1 MAEHVQMP
9 HTGNRVVRWA
19 SVVVFLATVA
29 VIAAAVWP
37 VVHDRLPFRAA
48 APVRP
53 PAPSLRLTALRAKVA
68 PTRTVAGAS
77 SLTMYAGSLWVTARA
92 GRHPATLLRFSAHTL
107 KPQSGTIP
115 LTHAGTGP
123 VHLAAGHGA
132 IYVRTGAG
140 IERAKGHALV
150 GVQATSVP
158 NPLLLSLYGVGA
170 FGRAWTVQ
178 NHRLYA
184 WKPGTA
190 AARRVVT
197 PFPPANVQPVV
208 LQGKLW
214 VGRAVK
220 AGHPSLAEVQPVT
233 AAGRV
238 AGPSVRLGHG
248 RVALE
253 LVAAH
258 RLWVVV
264 TRSGPRSWLDQVNPA
279 TGKLIGV
286 TALPHQF
293 VPAEGFADG
302 RSVWLAENAKD
313 GTVLRLSLTHPATS

>member
-1 MAEHVQMP
+1 VY
-9 HTGNRVVRWA
+9 
-19 SVVVFLATVA
+19 
-29 VIAAAVWP
+29 
-37 VVHDRLPFRAA
+37 
-48 APVRP
+48 
-53 PAPSLRLTALRAKVA
+53 
-68 PTRTVAGAS
+68 AGA
-77 SLTMYAGSLWVTARA
+77 LWVTGRQ
-92 GRHPATLLRFSAHTL
+92 GRHPATLLRYSAHTL
-107 KPQSGTIP
+107 EPQAVAIP
-115 LTHAGTGP
+115 LAHAGTGP

-140 IERAKGHALV
+140 IERVKGHALI
-150 GVQATSVP
+150 GVKATSVP
-158 NPLLLSLYGVGA
+158 VPLLLSLYGASG

-190 AARRVVT
+190 AARRVAT
-197 PFPPANVQPVV
+197 PFAPANVQPVV

-220 AGHPSLAEVQPVT
+220 AGHPSLAQVQPVT

-264 TRSGPRSWLDQVNPA
+264 TRPGPRSWLDQVNPA

-286 TALPHQF
+286 TALPRRF

-302 RSVWLAENAKD
+302 RSLWLAENARN
-313 GTVLRLSLTHPATS
+313 GTVLRLSLTRPATS